1 MRIIITLFALL
12 FSITTYSQIDG
23 GTMIAGGG
31 ASFNTNIPK
40 QGETSSTLSLTPQ
53 FGLAFADNFVAGAWF
68 QFQSASSFRGMSI
81 APFLRY
87 YMNNFFL
94 QAGYGYSYNKVG
106 DFSSSGSIVDLEFG
120 YAAFLNDNVALEPAL
135 YYNANFFDGY
145 TGSDLGIKL
154 GFQIYFN
161 R

>member
-1 MRIIITLFALL
+1 
-12 FSITTYSQIDG
+12 
-23 GTMIAGGG
+23 
-31 ASFNTNIPK
+31 
-40 QGETSSTLSLTPQ
+40 
-53 FGLAFADNFVAGAWF
+53 
-68 QFQSASSFRGMSI
+68 
-81 APFLRY
+81 
-87 YMNNFFL
+87 MNNFFL

>member
-1 MRIIITLFALL
+1 MKKLIVLFALAL
-12 FSITTYSQIDG
+12 SFGASAQIEG
-23 GTMIAGGG
+23 GTMLAGGG
-31 ASFNTNIPK
+31 ASFNTNLPK
-40 QGETSSTLSLTPQ
+40 QGETTTSLSLTPQ

-68 QFQSASSFRGMSI
+68 QFQSASSFNGMSV

-87 YMNNFFL
+87 YMNNFFV
-94 QAGYGYSYNKVG
+94 QAGYGYSYAKSG
-106 DFSSSGSIVDLEFG
+106 DFKSEGSIVDLELG

-135 YYNANFFDGY
+135 YYNANFSNGY
-145 TGSDLGIKL
+145 TGSDLGIKI

>member
-1 MRIIITLFALL
+1 MKRLLL
-12 FSITTYSQIDG
+12 FVALTFSSLSFAQIEG

-31 ASFNTNIPK
+31 ASFNTHIP
-40 QGETSSTLSLTPQ
+40 ETGDNSSTFSLTPQ

-68 QFQSASSFRGMSI
+68 SFQSAKSFSGMSV
-81 APFLRY
+81 APFVRY
-87 YMNNFFL
+87 YMKNFFI
-94 QAGYGYSYNKVG
+94 QGGYGYSYNKVG
-106 DFSSSGSIVDLEFG
+106 DFKSEGSIVDLELG
-120 YAAFLNDNVALEPAL
+120 YAAFFNDYVALEPAL
-135 YYNANFFDGY
+135 YYNANFSNGY